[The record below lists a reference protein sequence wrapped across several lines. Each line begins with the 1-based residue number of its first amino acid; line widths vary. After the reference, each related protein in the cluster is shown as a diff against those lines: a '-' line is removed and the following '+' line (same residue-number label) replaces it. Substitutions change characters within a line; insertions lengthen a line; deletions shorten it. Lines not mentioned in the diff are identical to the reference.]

1 MDKKYLA
8 QIIATDNEGLQM
20 ISACTAG
27 AKVKVA
33 DIKYL
38 ASNKVFLLSIERTK
52 IETDQEDKKV
62 NSICRFDFVD
72 KVKSKNIDQK
82 NDDLALDLIAID
94 YLKNKDDYEIN
105 LIFDNNVLA
114 DGIELFGYEKGGQD
128 VLFVIN
134 ISKMIFQDN
143 GGQTFY
149 SQPTSL
155 KVMQG
160 ATIINEK
167 TFDLQL
173 LNGQTVKCKQLSTRH
188 LKELIKTMEATTK
201 DRLKRSHKK

>member
-38 ASNKVFLLSIERTK
+38 SSNKVFLLSLERTK
-52 IETDQEDKKV
+52 IETDQVDKKI

-82 NDDLALDLIAID
+82 NEELVLNLIAID

-105 LIFDNNVLA
+105 LIFDNNAHIALTTET
-114 DGIELFGYEKGGQD
+114 IEVNLEDQ
-128 VLFVIN
+128 
-134 ISKMIFQDN
+134 
-143 GGQTFY
+143 
-149 SQPTSL
+149 
-155 KVMQG
+155 
-160 ATIINEK
+160 NEI
-167 TFDLQL
+167 
-173 LNGQTVKCKQLSTRH
+173 KQ
-188 LKELIKTMEATTK
+188 
-201 DRLKRSHKK
+201 